1 MSKACRDI
9 FCFDAYVRRGGAWV
23 GWWDERE
30 GTESALRLHF
40 HLRKID
46 RIYIKIHLYPYT
58 PPDYLR
64 DFNYSAR
71 LFA

>member
-9 FCFDAYVRRGGAWV
+9 FCFDEYVRRGGEWV
-23 GWWDERE
+23 GWWDEGE

-40 HLRKID
+40 HLRKIG

-58 PPDYLR
+58 PPHYLR
-64 DFNYSAR
+64 DFN
-71 LFA
+71 